1 MMKEKRYYLYT
12 AIILAILAL
21 IVIVFVPGL
30 IKLILLILLYIGLLF
45 IRAKYRQ
52 TGHTIIRRL
61 DDLDRKQDFQAVL
74 DYLNFIQEKGYT
86 SFVYDSY
93 GLYAHYVLGN
103 FTLYEKLAEKMALAR
118 EWTRPKH
125 EKFKEKVVDNLD
137 CIAFLRQWADKG
149 QVLYK
154 GRNVILIQAVV
165 YYERQEV
172 DELKVLAAEHDMPKL
187 KKACLYALLREFE
200 MAQELYE
207 SEEAKLLFEKIKGR
221 EING

>member
-1 MMKEKRYYLYT
+1 MVKEKRYYLYA

-93 GLYAHYVLGN
+93 GLYAHYVLD
-103 FTLYEKLAEKMALAR
+103 EKLAEKMALAR